1 MTTLSDLRKV
11 NSTAVPPEIALVKPG
26 YESNAAITA
35 LQRLGRMFSNSDMV
49 PVQFRGEQ
57 NLGNTSIAL
66 EMALR
71 MQASPMMVLQNMYMV
86 QGRPGWSTQFLIACF
101 NQTGRFSSLRYE
113 FEGQP
118 NTDSWGC
125 RASATELSTGE
136 KVTGT
141 LVTIGIA
148 KQEGWYGKNGSK
160 WRTMPEQML
169 RYRAAAW
176 FIRSV
181 APEVAMGMYTVDEL
195 RDIDREERQY
205 AQPAQPAGPMVVQI
219 PAPMTSL
226 EPEPETEQPKKRGR
240 KPKVQPEQEQI
251 EEAEEI
257 AQTAPAMKSETRRQ
271 LEDICANFDDYSVDP
286 DAAILYAIARTGLS
300 RADAERW
307 FTENPEEALTG
318 LKDYLRRT
326 LPTWD
331 EYKADKETSLTKAE
345 IAAGFFGVTF
355 AEIIKAPLD
364 KIADPE
370 TRQRQLAS
378 IMTTPDAFLHY
389 VGAYIR
395 N

>member
-1 MTTLSDLRKV
+1 MTTLSELKKANTPATV
-11 NSTAVPPEIALVKPG
+11 APEVALAKPG
-26 YESNAAITA
+26 YDSAAA
-35 LQRLGRMFSNSDMV
+35 FEGLQRIGKMFASSTLV
-49 PVQFRGEQ
+49 PAQFRGMQ
-57 NLGNTSIAL
+57 NIGNTCIAL

-86 QGRPGWSTQFLIACF
+86 QGKPGWSTQFLIACF
-101 NQTGRFSSLRYE
+101 NQTGRFSALRYE

-118 NTDSWGC
+118 NTDGWGC
-125 RASATELSTGE
+125 RASATDLSTGE
-136 KVTGT
+136 KITGT
-141 LVTIGIA
+141 LVTMAIA
-148 KQEGWYGKNGSK
+148 KKEGWYGKSGSK
-160 WRTMPEQML
+160 WQTMPEQML

-195 RDIDREERQY
+195 RDIERVENSY
-205 AQPAQPAGPMVVQI
+205 TSPAQPEVAPV
-219 PAPMTSL
+219 PA
-226 EPEPETEQPKKRGR
+226 ETEQPKKRGR

-257 AQTAPAMKSETRRQ
+257 VQTAPAMKSETRRI
-271 LEDICANFDDYSVDP
+271 LEDICANFSDYSVDP
-286 DAAILYAIARTGLS
+286 DAAILYAVARTGLS
-300 RADAERW
+300 SADAERW
-307 FTENPEEALTG
+307 LVENPEEALTG
-318 LKDYLRRT
+318 LKDYLRRS

-331 EYKADKETSLTKAE
+331 EYKADKGASLTKAE
-345 IAAGFFGVTF
+345 IAADFFGVTF
-355 AEIIKAPLD
+355 GEIIKAPLE

-378 IMTTPDAFLHY
+378 ITTSPDAFLHY

>member
-1 MTTLSDLRKV
+1 MTTLSELKKASAPATV
-11 NSTAVPPEIALVKPG
+11 APEVALAKPG
-26 YESNAAITA
+26 YDSAAA
-35 LQRLGRMFSNSDMV
+35 FEGLQRIGKMFASSTLV
-49 PVQFRGEQ
+49 PAQFRGMQ
-57 NLGNTSIAL
+57 NIGNTCIAL

-86 QGRPGWSTQFLIACF
+86 QGKPGWSTQFLIACF
-101 NQTGRFSSLRYE
+101 NQTGRFSPLRYE

-118 NTDSWGC
+118 GTDSWGC
-125 RASATELSTGE
+125 RASATDLSTGE
-136 KVTGT
+136 KITGT
-141 LVTIGIA
+141 LVTMAIA
-148 KQEGWYGKNGSK
+148 KKEGWYGKSGSK
-160 WRTMPEQML
+160 WQTMPEQML

-195 RDIDREERQY
+195 RDVERAEAAQY
-205 AQPAQPAGPMVVQI
+205 VPPVQPVQPEV
-219 PAPMTSL
+219 APDTA
-226 EPEPETEQPKKRGR
+226 EQEQPKKRGR
-240 KPKVQPEQEQI
+240 KSKVQPEQEQI

-257 AQTAPAMKSETRRQ
+257 VQTAPAMKSETRRT
-271 LEDICANFDDYSVDP
+271 LEDICANFADYNVDP

-300 RADAERW
+300 RADAESW
-307 FTENPEEALTG
+307 LVENPEEALTG

-355 AEIIKAPLD
+355 AEMIKAPLD

>member
-49 PVQFRGEQ
+49 PVQFRGEA

-118 NTDSWGC
+118 YTDGWGC

-195 RDIDREERQY
+195 RDIERADAAYTVPVQQVQQ
-205 AQPAQPAGPMVVQI
+205 AQPVQQI
-219 PAPMTSL
+219 EDASNV
-226 EPEPETEQPKKRGR
+226 EPEQEQPKKRGR
-240 KPKVQPEQEQI
+240 KTKAQPAPEQI
-251 EEAEEI
+251 EEAEEV
-257 AQTAPAMKSETRRQ
+257 AQGPSVLKSETRRQ
-271 LEDICANFDDYSVDP
+271 FEDHCANFDDFPADP
-286 DAAILYAIARTGLS
+286 DAVMQFVQFKTGKPRVEAEKFFLETPGLIL
-300 RADAERW
+300 AEIRD
-307 FTENPEEALTG
+307 N
-318 LKDYLRRT
+318 LRQN

-331 EYKADKETSLTKAE
+331 EVKANSETVLTKAE
-345 IAAGFFGVTF
+345 IAANIFGINLSELIPALLSNVQ
-355 AEIIKAPLD
+355 
-364 KIADPE
+364 PE
-370 TRQRQLAS
+370 QRQAYLNNVY
-378 IMTTPDAFLHY
+378 TQPEAFLK
-389 VGAYIR
+389 GIGDYIR
-395 N
+395 K

>member
-1 MTTLSDLRKV
+1 MTTLSELKKANTPATV
-11 NSTAVPPEIALVKPG
+11 APEVALAKPG
-26 YESNAAITA
+26 YDSAAA
-35 LQRLGRMFSNSDMV
+35 FEGLQRIGKMFASSTLV
-49 PVQFRGEQ
+49 PAQFRGMQ
-57 NLGNTSIAL
+57 NIGNACIAL

-86 QGRPGWSTQFLIACF
+86 QGKPGWSTQFLIACF
-101 NQTGRFSSLRYE
+101 NQTGRFSALRYE

-118 NTDSWGC
+118 NTDGWGC
-125 RASATELSTGE
+125 RASATDLSTGE
-136 KVTGT
+136 KITGT
-141 LVTIGIA
+141 LVTMAIA
-148 KQEGWYGKNGSK
+148 KKEGWYGKSGSK
-160 WRTMPEQML
+160 WQTMPEQML

-195 RDIDREERQY
+195 RDIERVENSY
-205 AQPAQPAGPMVVQI
+205 TPHAQPEVA
-219 PAPMTSL
+219 PAPA
-226 EPEPETEQPKKRGR
+226 ETEQPKKRGR

-257 AQTAPAMKSETRRQ
+257 VQTAPAMKSETRRQ

-286 DAAILYAIARTGLS
+286 DAAILYAVARTGLS
-300 RADAERW
+300 SADAEKW
-307 FTENPEEALTG
+307 FVENPEEALTG
-318 LKDYLRRT
+318 LKDYLRRS

-331 EYKADKETSLTKAE
+331 EYKADKGASLTKAE
-345 IAAGFFGVTF
+345 IAADFFGVTF
-355 AEIIKAPLD
+355 AEIIKAPLE